1 MSKTVRRRMERS
13 RSAGKVASRKKSSS
27 RGTRKTAARKA
38 SDRKATPRKV
48 ARPKAAPRKAARKSA
63 PRIKAARKA
72 PSRKA
77 APRKAARKAAA
88 RKSAPRTT
96 APRKAAPR
104 KPARKAAPRKA
115 AAPRTTPA
123 ETGKAA
129 LLKRA
134 SLFSQLSAGELE
146 VIARHSGYRSFRNG
160 EVIFRQGSHRAELY
174 LVKEGSVSIRRRGDE
189 EAEQEIA
196 RFVGGEVFG
205 EMDLLDTV
213 PRTASAVAEGAAVLL
228 AFPVGIEFSSLL
240 ENHPETFARI
250 LRKILGE
257 IARRIRAI
265 DKLVSEKTPWIE
277 DLKRQLHRDRLTGL
291 FNRAYLE
298 EELPRIVSAH
308 PRTSLVVMKPDN
320 FKAINDTFGH
330 EAGDRTLMQLAEA
343 VKSRLGDRDI
353 GARYRGDEYCVVLP
367 GRSAREA
374 LPAAEALRAAMRA
387 IDVKKIT
394 GSDALSLTG
403 SVGVSSHPAP
413 AADAKALVARAFER
427 MWEARNAG
435 GDRIL
440 VEELPASAGLV

>member
-27 RGTRKTAARKA
+27 RGTRKTVARKA
-38 SDRKATPRKV
+38 SDRKAAPRKV
-48 ARPKAAPRKAARKSA
+48 ARPKAAPRKAT
-63 PRIKAARKA
+63 
-72 PSRKA
+72 RKA
-77 APRKAARKAAA
+77 APRKPARKAAA

-96 APRKAAPR
+96 AP
-104 KPARKAAPRKA
+104 RKAAPRKA

-146 VIARHSGYRSFRNG
+146 VIARYSGYRSFRNG

-189 EAEQEIA
+189 DAEQEIA

>member
-27 RGTRKTAARKA
+27 RGTRKTVARKA

-48 ARPKAAPRKAARKSA
+48 ARPKAAPRKAAPRKG
-63 PRIKAARKA
+63 ARKA

-96 APRKAAPR
+96 AARKAAPR
-104 KPARKAAPRKA
+104 KAARKAAPRKA

-146 VIARHSGYRSFRNG
+146 VIARYSGYRSFRNG